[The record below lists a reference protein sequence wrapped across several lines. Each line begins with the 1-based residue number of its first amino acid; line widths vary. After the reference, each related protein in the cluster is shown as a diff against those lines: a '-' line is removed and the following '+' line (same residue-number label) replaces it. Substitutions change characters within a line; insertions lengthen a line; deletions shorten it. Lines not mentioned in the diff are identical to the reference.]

1 MRQIKSGSFT
11 MSFSI
16 DGTVYMLKMLKED
29 YIREQEPFVVSSD
42 KGAPKERSEQS
53 SGSSKKEFEKFVV
66 ELHAANKVVCLSKT
80 LEDGKDPEYKMEGPG
95 MNDEEM
101 KQFVR
106 NWKAIVAQEAVG
118 FFENDDSLKSTVE
131 SFLRLFDHYFGNRIR
146 EMITEEQPEAQ
157 DSVFASVSN
166 NHPRQ
171 VGSDQT
177 QKRNSEPDTKSP
189 EKKRRED
196 E

>member
-1 MRQIKSGSFT
+1 
-11 MSFSI
+11 
-16 DGTVYMLKMLKED
+16 MLKMLKEEG
-29 YIREQEPFVVSSD
+29 IHEQEPNVESSEN
-42 KGAPKERSEQS
+42 GAPKEGSEQS
-53 SGSSKKEFEKFVV
+53 SSFAKKVFEKFVV

-80 LEDGKDPEYKMEGPG
+80 QKEGGNPEYNMEGPG

-177 QKRNSEPDTKSP
+177 QKRKSDTDTKST
-189 EKKRRED
+189 EKKSRED
-196 E
+196 D